1 MAEKLPKVLFQ
12 KTQIDYA
19 QTGYFGKLILDYLEQ
34 NKQLSSFYDGFP
46 SLRQFERRIE
56 LRSSFPSSK
65 RQLLYEVL
73 SEQYQGI
80 TLSSKS
86 AFSLESILSKNTF
99 TVVTGHQLCLF
110 TGPLYFLYKIAGI
123 IRQAEELN
131 TSFPESHIVPVF
143 WMATEDHDFDEVN
156 HAHIQDSTIKW
167 NSQSASAVGRLN
179 LKELEK
185 VVDELSELIGIGK
198 RQTEIIQLL
207 KKCYRKS
214 NTLAQATRELVNS
227 IFGESGLLIL
237 DGDDTRLKREM
248 IPVFKA
254 ELESNKAFSAIS
266 DQSNKLAKD
275 YSIQALPR
283 EINLFYLTEEGRFR
297 LEKKENR
304 FNALGS
310 EHSYSKDELLNE
322 LQNYP
327 ERFSP
332 NVLLRPLYQESIL
345 PNLAYTGGGGEL
357 AYWFQL
363 KELFNQFSVPF
374 PLLMLRNS
382 FLWVNKGV
390 SNRRKELN
398 LDLVDLFKNSN
409 DLVEKRLKENASFDF
424 NLSSFEEKLEEIFIG
439 LEEVSKRTDKS
450 MQTAVAAQRQ
460 KQMKGL
466 ANLKK
471 KLLRAEKRKAITL
484 VNQIEGIERKL
495 FPNGQLQERYSNW
508 IDFYLAYGS
517 EFIDSLIENSDFL
530 DFKFSVLEEK

>member
-46 SLRQFERRIE
+46 SLREFERRIE
-56 LRSSFPSSK
+56 LRSSFPGSK

-86 AFSLESILSKNTF
+86 AFSLENILSKNTF

-167 NSQSASAVGRLN
+167 YTQSASAVGRLN

-266 DQSNKLAKD
+266 DQSNKLAKE

-310 EHSYSKDELLNE
+310 EHSYSKEELLNE
-322 LQNYP
+322 LQSYP

-363 KELFNQFSVPF
+363 KELFIQFSVPF

-398 LDLVDLFKNSN
+398 LDLDDLFKNSN

-424 NLSSFEEKLEEIFIG
+424 NLSSFEEKLDEIFIG

-471 KLLRAEKRKAITL
+471 KLLRAEKRKAIAL